1 MSDEEKQHEHDRAWA
16 DAARAIRSAF
26 PDRAE
31 AILAILEKTCPRCAG
46 GTVLSRDT
54 MQKLN
59 EMTKKLGAGG
69 VGGAIAG
76 ALVGGLLGAS
86 APLLPTLPGGK
97 KRG

>member
-16 DAARAIRSAF
+16 DATRAIRSAF

-59 EMTKKLGAGG
+59 EMTKKLGPGG
-69 VGGAIAG
+69 VGGVIAG

-86 APLLPTLPGGK
+86 TSLPTLPGGK